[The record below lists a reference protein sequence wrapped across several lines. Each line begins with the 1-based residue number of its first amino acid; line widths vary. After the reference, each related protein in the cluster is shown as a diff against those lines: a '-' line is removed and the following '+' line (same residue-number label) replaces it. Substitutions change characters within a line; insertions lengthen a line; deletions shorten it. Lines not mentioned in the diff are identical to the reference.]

1 MRTPQT
7 RAQAGRVRAQRRVSE
22 GQSDI
27 QHDSA
32 VLGLFPELD
41 FRVTDDINETVFRVT
56 LKKGNCDIHSQ
67 FIGNDGKE
75 YGAYFLY
82 VERRD

>member
-1 MRTPQT
+1 MMEAT
-7 RAQAGRVRAQRRVSE
+7 
-22 GQSDI
+22 
-27 QHDSA
+27 
-32 VLGLFPELD
+32 
-41 FRVTDDINETVFRVT
+41 FRVP
-56 LKKGNCDIHSQ
+56 LKKGDCDIQVQ